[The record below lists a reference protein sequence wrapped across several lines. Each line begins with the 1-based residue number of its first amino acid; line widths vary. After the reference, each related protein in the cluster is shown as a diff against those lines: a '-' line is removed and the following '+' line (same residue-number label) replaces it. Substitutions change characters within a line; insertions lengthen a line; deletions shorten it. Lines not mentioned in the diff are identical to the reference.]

1 MDVDKIRQDR
11 LIGDVV
17 RDAIEQWSDAQECG
31 GDARIV
37 EDYRGYVSRKWI
49 FILVCFLALI
59 ACCGLSL
66 TVGEYDIGF
75 LESYRI
81 VFDHLLGNIGTDRIS
96 VLKDYIIFDLR
107 LPKIVV
113 GIIAG
118 FALAICGV
126 AMQSL
131 LKNPLADP
139 YTTGVSSGAGFGATL
154 AIVMGASIAT
164 SEYAIV
170 VNAFIFALIPTA
182 AIILVSKLKNA
193 SPTTMIMAGI
203 AIMYLFNALTTI
215 IKLWGD
221 PNSLGAVLE
230 WQVGSIGGIEW
241 KDIPLMLIVTVAGFA
256 IVQLCARQ
264 LNVLA
269 AGEENARALGL
280 NVNRLRTSLL
290 ALTALMAA
298 TIVSYTGIIGF
309 IGLVAPHISRIVIG
323 ADNRYLI
330 PASALFG
337 ATLLIA
343 ADIVGKTIV
352 APGVLPVGVITAFLG
367 APMFLWLII
376 RKKSEVWG

>member
-1 MDVDKIRQDR
+1 MDVDKIRHDR

-241 KDIPLMLIVTVAGFA
+241 KDIPLMLIVTVAGFV

>member
-1 MDVDKIRQDR
+1 MDIDRVRQDH
-11 LIGDVV
+11 LVGDVV
-17 RDAIEQWSDAQECG
+17 RGSIERWSTSIESEEETGVVD
-31 GDARIV
+31 
-37 EDYRGYVSRKWI
+37 DYRVYTSRKWL
-49 FILVCFLALI
+49 FILICFLALVV
-59 ACCGLSL
+59 CCGISL
-66 TVGEYDIGF
+66 TVGDYDIGF
-75 LESYRI
+75 IEAYRI
-81 VFDHLLGNIGTDRIS
+81 VLEHIMGNIGTDKIE
-96 VLKDYIIFDLR
+96 VLKDYIVFDLR

-118 FALAICGV
+118 FALSICGV

-154 AIVMGASIAT
+154 AIVLGASIAT

-170 VNAFIFALIPTA
+170 INAFIFALVPTVV
-182 AIILVSKLKNA
+182 ILFVSKLKNA

-221 PNSLGAVLE
+221 PNSLSAVLE
-230 WQVGSIGGIEW
+230 WQVGSIGGLEW
-241 KDIPLMLIVTVAGFA
+241 KDIPLMLAMTVVGYF
-256 IVQLCARQ
+256 IIQLSARQ

-269 AGEENARALGL
+269 TGEENARALGL
-280 NVNRLRTSLL
+280 NVNRMRTALL
-290 ALTALMAA
+290 ALTALIAA
-298 TIVSYTGIIGF
+298 TVVSYTGIIGF

-323 ADNRYLI
+323 ADNRYLV
-330 PASALFG
+330 PSSALFG
-337 ATLLIA
+337 AALLIA

>member
-1 MDVDKIRQDR
+1 MDIGRLRKDC
-11 LIGDVV
+11 LIGSVV
-17 RDAIEQWSDAQECG
+17 KNSIEDWATSQSMSRSQTVKE
-31 GDARIV
+31 
-37 EDYRGYVSRKWI
+37 YHNYTLRKWL
-49 FILVCFLALI
+49 FII
-59 ACCGLSL
+59 ACFAALLICCGISL
-66 TVGEYDIGF
+66 TVGQYDIGF

-81 VFDHLLGNIGTDRIS
+81 LLDHLIGNIGTDSIS
-96 VLKDYIIFDLR
+96 RLKDYIIFDLR
-107 LPKIVV
+107 FPKIVV
-113 GIIAG
+113 GIVAG
-118 FALAICGV
+118 FALAVCGV
-126 AMQSL
+126 AMQSI

-154 AIVMGASIAT
+154 AIVMGASIT
-164 SEYAIV
+164 TTEYAIIT
-170 VNAFIFALIPTA
+170 NAFIFALIPTA

-221 PNSLGAVLE
+221 PNSLSAVLE

-241 KDIPLMLIVTVAGFA
+241 DDIPIMLCVTVIGYIA
-256 IVQLCARQ
+256 IQLCSRQ

-269 AGEENARALGL
+269 TGEENAKALGL
-280 NVNRLRTSLL
+280 NVDRMRVLIL
-290 ALTALMAA
+290 ALTALVAA
-298 TIVSYTGIIGF
+298 TVVSYTGIIGF
-309 IGLVAPHISRIVIG
+309 VGLVVPHISRIVIG
-323 ADNRYLI
+323 ADNRYLV

-337 ATLLIA
+337 AALLIA

>member
-1 MDVDKIRQDR
+1 MKTYEEFRSAYDRYLLKKIVFTVSCLGIIVIAFFIGMIVGDYTTTVDDVLKV
-11 LIGDVV
+11 LGWHLSGDVPTD
-17 RDAIEQWSDAQECG
+17 DASDM
-31 GDARIV
+31 
-37 EDYRGYVSRKWI
+37 
-49 FILVCFLALI
+49 L
-59 ACCGLSL
+59 
-66 TVGEYDIGF
+66 
-75 LESYRI
+75 
-81 VFDHLLGNIGTDRIS
+81 N
-96 VLKDYIIFDLR
+96 YIIWDLR
-107 LPKIVV
+107 VPRTLGTICL
-113 GIIAG
+113 GAI
-118 FALAICGV
+118 LAVCGV

-139 YTTGVSSGAGFGATL
+139 YTTGISSGAGFGATL

-170 VNAFIFALIPTA
+170 INAFIFSLIPTA
-182 AIILVSKLKNA
+182 AIIFVSKLKNA

-221 PNSLGAVLE
+221 PNSLSAVLE
-230 WQVGSIGGIEW
+230 WQVGSIGGIKW
-241 KDIPLMLIVTVAGFA
+241 GDIPIMLCVTAAGYLF
-256 IVQLCARQ
+256 IQLCSRQ

-269 AGEENARALGL
+269 TGEENAKALGL
-280 NVNRLRTSLL
+280 NVDRMRTVLL

-298 TIVSYTGIIGF
+298 TVVSYTGIIGF

-323 ADNRYLI
+323 ADNRYLV

-376 RKKSEVWG
+376 RRKSEVWG

>member
-1 MDVDKIRQDR
+1 MDVGGLRNDL
-11 LIGDVV
+11 LIGSVV
-17 RDAIEQWSDAQECG
+17 RGSIERWASSQNASGSET
-31 GDARIV
+31 V
-37 EDYRGYVSRKWI
+37 EEYHDYTTRKWL
-49 FILVCFLALI
+49 FIIGCFISLAV
-59 ACCGLSL
+59 CCGISL
-66 TVGEYDIGF
+66 TVGEYNIGF
-75 LESYRI
+75 FESYRI
-81 VFDHLLGNIGTDRIS
+81 LIDHLLGNVGTDDIS
-96 VLKDYIIFDLR
+96 RLKDYIIFDLR

-113 GIIAG
+113 GIVAG
-118 FALAICGV
+118 FALAVCGV

-170 VNAFIFALIPTA
+170 INAFIFSLIPTA
-182 AIILVSKLKNA
+182 AIIFVSKLKNA

-221 PNSLGAVLE
+221 PNSLSAVLE
-230 WQVGSIGGIEW
+230 WQVGSIGGIKW
-241 KDIPLMLIVTVAGFA
+241 GDIPIMLCVTAAGYLV
-256 IVQLCARQ
+256 IQLCSRQ

-269 AGEENARALGL
+269 TGEENAKALGL
-280 NVNRLRTSLL
+280 NVDRMRTVLL

-298 TIVSYTGIIGF
+298 TVVSYTGIIGF

-323 ADNRYLI
+323 ADNRYLV

-376 RKKSEVWG
+376 RRKSEVWG

>member
-17 RDAIEQWSDAQECG
+17 RDAIEQWSDAQECS

-241 KDIPLMLIVTVAGFA
+241 KDIPLMLIVTVAGFV

>member
-1 MDVDKIRQDR
+1 MDVDKIRHDR

-241 KDIPLMLIVTVAGFA
+241 KDIPLMLIVTVVGFA

>member
-1 MDVDKIRQDR
+1 MDIDRVRRDR

-17 RDAIEQWSDAQECG
+17 RGSMERWAVSMESDDGMEA
-31 GDARIV
+31 V
-37 EDYRGYVSRKWI
+37 EEYRGYASRKWM
-49 FILVCFLALI
+49 FIVVCLIALT
-59 ACCGLSL
+59 ACCGYSL
-66 TVGEYDIGF
+66 TVGDYDIGF

-81 VFDHLLGNIGTDRIS
+81 VIDHILGSTGTDKIS
-96 VLKDYIIFDLR
+96 VLKDYIVFDLR

-113 GIIAG
+113 GIVAG
-118 FALAICGV
+118 TALAVCGV

-164 SEYAIV
+164 NDYAIV
-170 VNAFIFALIPTA
+170 ANAFVFSLIPTA

-221 PNSLGAVLE
+221 PNSLSAVLE

-241 KDIPLMLIVTVAGFA
+241 KDIPLMLIMTA
-256 IVQLCARQ
+256 IGCIIIQLSARR

-269 AGEENARALGL
+269 TGEENARALGL
-280 NVNRLRTSLL
+280 NVNRLRTVLL

-298 TIVSYTGIIGF
+298 TVVSYTGIIGF
-309 IGLVAPHISRIVIG
+309 VGLVAPHISRIIIG
-323 ADNRYLI
+323 ADNRYLV

-337 ATLLIA
+337 ASLLIA

-352 APGVLPVGVITAFLG
+352 APAVLPVGVITAFLG
-367 APMFLWLII
+367 APMFLWLIV
-376 RKKSEVWG
+376 RRKSEVWG

>member
-1 MDVDKIRQDR
+1 MDRDR

-17 RDAIEQWSDAQECG
+17 RKSLTYWMAESDEPCEAIAE
-31 GDARIV
+31 
-37 EDYRGYVSRKWI
+37 YRSYTARKWA
-49 FILVCFLALI
+49 FITGCLIALI
-59 ACCGLSL
+59 ACCGISL
-66 TVGEYDIGF
+66 TVGEYGIGF

-81 VFDHLLGNIGTDRIS
+81 LIDHLLGTTGTDKIS
-96 VLKDYIIFDLR
+96 LLKDYVIVDLR
-107 LPKIVV
+107 LPKIAV
-113 GIIAG
+113 GIVAG
-118 FALAICGV
+118 AALAVCGV

-164 SEYAIV
+164 DEYAIIA
-170 VNAFIFALIPTA
+170 NAFIFSLLPTA

-221 PNSLGAVLE
+221 PDSLGAVLE
-230 WQVGSIGGIEW
+230 WQVGSIGGLEW
-241 KDIPLMLIVTVAGFA
+241 KDIPPMLIVTAVGTIA
-256 IVQLCARQ
+256 IQLCSRR
-264 LNVLA
+264 LNVLST
-269 AGEENARALGL
+269 GEENAKALGI
-280 NVNRLRTSLL
+280 NVNRMRTLL
-290 ALTALMAA
+290 LVLSALVAA
-298 TIVSYTGIIGF
+298 TVVSYTGIIGF
-309 IGLVAPHISRIVIG
+309 VGLVAPHVARIVIG
-323 ADNRYLI
+323 ADNRYLV

-337 ATLLIA
+337 SALLIA

-367 APMFLWLII
+367 APLFLWLIVS
-376 RKKSEVWG
+376 KKSEVWG

>member
-1 MDVDKIRQDR
+1 MDVGGLRNDR
-11 LIGDVV
+11 LIGSVV
-17 RDAIEQWSDAQECG
+17 RGSIERWASSQNASGSET
-31 GDARIV
+31 V
-37 EDYRGYVSRKWI
+37 EEYHDYTTRKWL
-49 FILVCFLALI
+49 FIIGCFISLVV
-59 ACCGLSL
+59 CCGISL
-66 TVGEYDIGF
+66 TVGEYNIGF
-75 LESYRI
+75 FESYRI
-81 VFDHLLGNIGTDRIS
+81 LIDHLLGNVGADDIS
-96 VLKDYIIFDLR
+96 RLKDYIIFDLR

-113 GIIAG
+113 GIVAG
-118 FALAICGV
+118 FALAVCGV

-170 VNAFIFALIPTA
+170 INAFIFSLIPTA
-182 AIILVSKLKNA
+182 AIIFVSKLKNA

-221 PNSLGAVLE
+221 PNSLSAVLE
-230 WQVGSIGGIEW
+230 WQVGSIGGIKW
-241 KDIPLMLIVTVAGFA
+241 GDIPIMLCVTTAGYLV
-256 IVQLCARQ
+256 IQLCSRQ

-269 AGEENARALGL
+269 TGEENAKPLGL
-280 NVNRLRTSLL
+280 NVDRMRTVLL

-298 TIVSYTGIIGF
+298 TVVSYTGIIGF

-323 ADNRYLI
+323 ADNRYLV

-376 RKKSEVWG
+376 RRKSEVWG